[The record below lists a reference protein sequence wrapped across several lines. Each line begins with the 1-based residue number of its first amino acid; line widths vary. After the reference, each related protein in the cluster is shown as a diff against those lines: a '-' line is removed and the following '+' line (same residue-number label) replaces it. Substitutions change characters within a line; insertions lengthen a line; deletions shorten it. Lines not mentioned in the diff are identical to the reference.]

1 MLAVVVIAAACHKI
15 SSIVATE
22 QNTYR
27 NAVVMFQRLIAYVF
41 YPVTYMMGFEAQ
53 DCLQAARL
61 LGNKILTT
69 TTVGSFHIPLSCM
82 LAFLGSRFSPNGPLG
97 MTAAGIAQLV
107 VCPIEKPGATPTQVR
122 IPCAAIAVSHSQL
135 PAQTATVCN
144 RRHQHLYSRK
154 QFQTLAPVP
163 YF

>member
-1 MLAVVVIAAACHKI
+1 M
-15 SSIVATE
+15 
-22 QNTYR
+22 
-27 NAVVMFQRLIAYVF
+27 MFQRLIAYVF

-82 LAFLGSRFSPNGPLG
+82 LAFLGSRVSPNGPLG
-97 MTAAGIAQLV
+97 TTAAGIAQLV

-144 RRHQHLYSRK
+144 RRHQHLYARK

>member
-1 MLAVVVIAAACHKI
+1 MFAVVVIAAACHKI

-82 LAFLGSRFSPNGPLG
+82 LALGSRFSPNGALG
-97 MTAAGIAQLV
+97 TTAAGIAQLV
-107 VCPIEKPGATPTQVR
+107 VCPITKPGATPTQVR
-122 IPCAAIAVSHSQL
+122 IPGAAIAVSHSQL
-135 PAQTATVCN
+135 PGLSLI
-144 RRHQHLYSRK
+144 HI
-154 QFQTLAPVP
+154 
-163 YF
+163 